1 MKNKQH
7 YVASICLIMR
17 ITLSQIALLIV
28 SISSLYANEAHGQHV
43 LDRKFSLDIKNQPLS
58 AVIGNIQ
65 NQTKVSFSYSKN
77 VLKADELLFNFNTK
91 GSTIESFLENIR
103 SIFDIDYQLIDN
115 KIVLFKS
122 TNRLVDNEVS
132 IAQIQVL
139 AGKVLDEEGNPIAGA
154 SVAVKGTSTVVST
167 NKDGEFVL
175 NADIKNAVL
184 VISYLGYT
192 TKEVSY
198 AQLVA
203 SRVVILEKSF
213 TELENIVVTALG
225 VKRQERALGYST
237 QKVDGNTLKTVKGV
251 DVATSL
257 TGKVAGIIVRNSAEF
272 AQAPEVTLRG
282 ESPLIVIDGV
292 PYGNMTLRDIP
303 QDDIESIDF
312 LKGATASALYGER
325 GGAGAIMVTTIKGAT
340 NRGLDFSF
348 NSSTM
353 FESGYLAIPEM
364 QTTYGRVVNT
374 ATNTY
379 VRTGDG
385 SWGPPLEGQDVIQWD
400 PVSRSMKAM
409 PFIARG
415 SNNFKNFLENGHIL
429 NNNLSIANRGE
440 YGGIRV
446 SSTWVNNKGTYPNS
460 RFDKITYSVG
470 GDLNFNKTSIIT
482 SLSYNKHKSP
492 NLGFNG
498 YTAYDPMYSML
509 IWGSP
514 DWDVLQYKDY
524 WLVPNEQQNSSYTA
538 GNNNPYFDRY
548 ERIKPYNKDVFNGQL
563 TLNYQILDGLKATVR
578 TGYDTYSDK
587 QVVRISQGSFQ
598 GGGNAKVMNRG
609 GTEIWGETVKGSYN
623 TGLSRGLSTNT
634 EVLLMGDKRVGD
646 FGFDGFVGGSI
657 YYKEDE
663 GIEART
669 QGGLSVPGYYSLK
682 ASVNPTAVA
691 SATWR
696 KQTNS
701 VFGKLGVNWKNLA
714 FVEATMRNDW
724 TSTLP
729 EETRS
734 YFYPSLSGSLIL
746 SDILPKYDW
755 LSFWKIRSN
764 WTIAK
769 GTPDI
774 YDINNVYAIATNQWS
789 GLPTATYPTAIRPHD
804 VYPYAS
810 TSTEYGTQLSLFDRR
825 VDLDVTYFKKR
836 LYDLLRMAPISE
848 SSGFAN
854 VYTNTEDQTERRGW
868 ELTLNVTP
876 VKAADFR
883 WDLGLNWNKFANYYK
898 KIDPLYAVEG
908 RSWVAEGKRV
918 DHIVYNEYETD
929 NQGNIVMNN
938 GVPTYKPILSLAGY
952 ADPDW
957 TWGVNTR
964 LSYKNFSLGFAFDG
978 RVGGL
983 AQSITEM
990 YMWRSGN
997 HPKSVTEARYLD
1009 ATNPGTKNYLA
1020 DGVKVVSGAITYDV
1034 NGQVIS
1040 DTRVFEK
1047 NDIMTTYKSYVE
1059 ALHKGTAWG
1068 GNPSPA
1074 DLYSATFFKLREVY
1088 LTYELPKSAA
1098 QKMPFKAMSASLVG
1112 QNLIYWAKQFKYSDI
1127 DGGSE
1132 NLTDPSLRYIGLN
1145 IKLDF

>member
-1 MKNKQH
+1 MKNRQQ

-17 ITLSQIALLIV
+17 ITLAQIALAIV
-28 SISSLYANEAHGQHV
+28 SVCSLYAHEALGQHV
-43 LDRKFSLDIKNQPLS
+43 LDRKFTLDIKNQSLRH
-58 AVIGNIQ
+58 VINDIQ
-65 NQTKVSFSYSKN
+65 KQTKVSFSYSK
-77 VLKADELLFNFNTK
+77 K
-91 GSTIESFLENIR
+91 TIDSEDLVISLNSNNQTVESFLENVLPEYN
-103 SIFDIDYQLIDN
+103 IDYQLVDD
-115 KIVLFKS
+115 KIVLFK
-122 TNRLVDNEVS
+122 TENKTVS
-132 IAQIQVL
+132 NLHANGVQTTT
-139 AGKVLDEEGNPIAGA
+139 GKILDDEGKPVVGA
-154 SVAVKGTSTVVST
+154 SVTVKGTSQVVTT
-167 NKDGEFVL
+167 NQYGEFTISNV
-175 NADIKNAVL
+175 NANSTL
-184 VISYLGYT
+184 TISYLGYK
-192 TKEVSY
+192 TKEIGVDQLSVSK
-198 AQLVA
+198 
-203 SRVVILEKSF
+203 VVILEKSY
-213 TELENIVVTALG
+213 TELENVVVTALG
-225 VKRQERALGYST
+225 VKRQERALGYAT
-237 QKVDGNTLKTVKGV
+237 QNVGGNTLRTAKGI

-257 TGKVAGIIVRNSAEF
+257 TGKVAGLIVKNSAEF
-272 AQAPEVTLRG
+272 GQAPEVTLRG

-325 GGAGAIMVTTIKGAT
+325 GGAGAIMVTTIKGAASK
-340 NRGLDFSF
+340 GLDIAF
-348 NSSTM
+348 NSSNM

-374 ATNTY
+374 STNTY

-385 SWGPPLEGQDVIQWD
+385 SWGPPLEGQEVIQWD
-400 PVSRSMKAM
+400 PITCAMVAM
-409 PFIARG
+409 PYIARG
-415 SNNFKNFLENGHIL
+415 ANNFKNFLENGHIL

-446 SSTWVNNKGTYPNS
+446 SATWVNNKGTYPNS

-470 GDLNFNKTSIIT
+470 GDLNFNKVSIIT
-482 SLSYNKHKSP
+482 SLSYNKHQSP

-514 DWDVLQYKDY
+514 DWNVLDYKDY
-524 WLVPNEQQNSSYTA
+524 WLIPNEQQHSSYTA

-563 TLNYQILDGLKATVR
+563 TFNYQILDGLKATVR

-587 QVVRISQGSFQ
+587 QIVRISQGSFQ

-623 TGLSRGLSTNT
+623 TGLSRGFSTNT
-634 EVLLMGDKRVGD
+634 EALLMADAKVED
-646 FGFDGFVGGSI
+646 FRFDGFVGGSI
-657 YYKEDE
+657 FYKEDE

-682 ASVNPTAVA
+682 ASTNPAAVA
-691 SATWR
+691 SATWK

-701 VFGKLGVNWKNLA
+701 IFGKVGVSYRNLA
-714 FVEATMRNDW
+714 FLEATMRNDW

-734 YFYPSLSGSLIL
+734 YFYPSLSGSIIL
-746 SDILPKYDW
+746 SDLIPKYDW
-755 LSFWKIRSN
+755 LSFWKVRSN

-769 GTPDI
+769 GTPGI

-789 GLPTATYPTAIRPHD
+789 GLPTATYPTAIRPAD
-804 VYPYAS
+804 VYSFAS
-810 TSTEYGTQLSLFDRR
+810 TSTEFGTQMSLFNRR
-825 VDLDVTYFKKR
+825 LNLDVTYFKKH
-836 LYDLLRMAPISE
+836 LYDLLKSAQISE
-848 SSGFAN
+848 ASGFTS
-854 VYTNTEDQTERRGW
+854 VYTNTDDETERRGW
-868 ELTLNVTP
+868 ELTLGITP
-876 VKAADFR
+876 VKTNDFK
-883 WDLGLNWNKFANYYK
+883 WDLGVNWNKFANYYK

-908 RSWVAEGKRV
+908 RSWIAEGKRI
-918 DHIVYNEYETD
+918 DHFVYNEHQTD
-929 NQGNIVMNN
+929 PNGNIVMNN
-938 GVPTYKPILSLAGY
+938 GVPTYKPILTLAGFS
-952 ADPDW
+952 DPDW
-957 TWGVNTR
+957 TWGINTK
-964 LSYKNFSLGFAFDG
+964 LSYKNFSLGLAFDG

-983 AQSITEM
+983 AQSFTEM

-997 HPKSVTEARYLD
+997 HPNSVTDERYLD

-1020 DGVKVVSGAITYDV
+1020 DGVKVVSGSITYDV
-1034 NGQVIS
+1034 NGNVTK
-1040 DTRVFEK
+1040 DDRVFEK
-1047 NDIMTTYKSYVE
+1047 NDISTTYKSYVE
-1059 ALHKGTAWG
+1059 AVHKGTAWG

-1074 DLYSATFFKLREVY
+1074 DLYSTTFFKLREAY
-1088 LTYELPKSAA
+1088 LTYDFPTTFL
-1098 QKMPFKAMSASLVG
+1098 QKTPIKRMSTSLVG

-1132 NLTDPSLRYIGLN
+1132 NFTDPSLRYIGLN